1 MDDNQQN
8 DSKLKEG
15 AKTVAN
21 IATKKASSAILKY
34 IGVALLP
41 ILPYVIGVILII
53 VVFTAMYFG
62 LAEQADEILTGTGE
76 LAERVANAISGYGFK
91 NEEEVEIQ
99 EEDRFYKQAYLY
111 QKLFKLSDYEIVL
124 IQQTLLYEA
133 NNEDR
138 IYFTDNSD
146 SVDDD
151 SKFNLDDSASII
163 GTITNFIKAYNL
175 SYVQGF
181 TNAFMSSS
189 KFKKKNKIMHE
200 AVAAVI
206 KCKLKTGEGGGQ
218 DRFTACYKGY
228 LNADY
233 DAFIDTLVRFG
244 EVSYNIEKDYLILDN
259 GLIWKLLF
267 GDLEVQMIFD
277 DMVSALNQKIN
288 EISESISG
296 FIPTFGIWNAFYQS
310 TSDHIRSL
318 KRIANIL
325 IRGTLA
331 KGNGAEH
338 YFYDGYIATHLKEF
352 YKSEYDEGI
361 DNVKMYFSGQITK
374 DELIEKIE
382 KEIELKER
390 ISQDIID
397 YVNTYYTLEYGD
409 AYFISLNNKSKLDLT
424 TNEKNI
430 NVTIKIDGEEVSVS
444 FQDYVSLILL
454 NKYGP
459 SIFDKPPAVLEAAI
473 IQARTEAYLNSNQ
486 NGGLLNYTANG
497 DFSSAY
503 DIFSKLTPSQ
513 LSALNNAFTNTSGKV
528 IKDKD
533 GNLDGDFELD
543 LDNVGN
549 NNTANDI
556 INSQGGNVE
565 NKNEVGS
572 PFPTIDNIRNYLSA
586 IYGYDPT
593 DTVHDQGHGGADIA
607 LGLGTNVYSASGGT
621 VIAAY
626 NSCPYGSLSSNC
638 GPDGYHGYGNIVV
651 VQSVDS
657 QGVTYYTYYAHMGA
671 GTVGVNV
678 GDTIESGQYLGQIG
692 SSGQSSGPHLHFE
705 VRYGGNGKDSQVDP
719 LEFYGL

>member
-15 AKTVAN
+15 AKAAAN
-21 IATKKASSAILKY
+21 LAAKKASSAILKY

-41 ILPYVIGVILII
+41 ILPYIIGVILII
-53 VVFTAMYFG
+53 VVFTVMYFG
-62 LAEQADEILTGTGE
+62 IAEQANEILTGTGK

-91 NEEEVEIQ
+91 NEEQVEIQ
-99 EEDRFYKQAYLY
+99 EEDRFYKQASLY
-111 QKLFKLSDYEIVL
+111 QKLFSLSDYEIILV
-124 IQQTLLYEA
+124 QQTLLYEA

-138 IYFTDNSD
+138 IYFTDNAD
-146 SVDDD
+146 SVDED
-151 SKFNLDDSASII
+151 SKFSLDDSSSVI
-163 GTITNFIKAYNL
+163 GTIVNFIKAYNI

-200 AVAAVI
+200 PIAAVI
-206 KCKLKTGEGGGQ
+206 KCKLETGEQGGE

-233 DAFIDTLVRFG
+233 DVVIDAFVEFG
-244 EVSYNIEKDYLILDN
+244 EISYNIKKDYLILDN
-259 GLIWKLLF
+259 GLIWKILL
-267 GDLEVQMIFD
+267 GDLEISKTLED
-277 DMVSALNQKIN
+277 LISILNQKIN

-296 FIPTFGIWNAFYQS
+296 FIPDFGIWNAFYQS
-310 TSDHIRSL
+310 ASDHMRSI

-331 KGNGAEH
+331 KGTDDEH

-352 YKSEYDEGI
+352 YKSEYDEGL
-361 DNVKMYFSGQITK
+361 DNVKMYFSGEISK
-374 DELIEKIE
+374 EELIEKIE
-382 KEIELKER
+382 KEIELKEM

-397 YVNTYYTLEYGD
+397 YVNTYYILEYGD
-409 AYFISLNNKSKLDLT
+409 AYFISLNNKSKLDLII
-424 TNEKNI
+424 NEKNI
-430 NVTIKIDGEEVSVS
+430 SITVKIDGKDVNVS

-459 SIFDKPPAVLEAAI
+459 SIFDAPPAVLEAAI
-473 IQARTEAYLNSNQ
+473 IQARTEAYLNADQ
-486 NGGLLNYTANG
+486 NGSLLDYVANG
-497 DFSSAY
+497 DFSNAY

-513 LSALNNAFTNTSGKV
+513 LSALQSAFSNTSGKV

-533 GNLDGDFELD
+533 GNLDGDFKLD
-543 LDNVGN
+543 IDNVDDKA
-549 NNTANDI
+549 TADDI
-556 INSQGGNVE
+556 INSQGGKVE
-565 NKNEVGS
+565 NKNNVGS
-572 PFPTIDNIRNYLSA
+572 PFPTIDNIRDYLSA

-593 DTVHDQGHGGADIA
+593 DTVHAQGHGGVDIA
-607 LGLGTNVYSASGGT
+607 LGLGTSVYSASGGT
-621 VIAAY
+621 VVAAY
-626 NSCPYGSLSSNC
+626 NSCPYGSLGSSC

-657 QGVTYYTYYAHMGA
+657 KGVTYYTYYAHMGS

-678 GDTIESGQYLGQIG
+678 GDKVETGQYLGQIG
-692 SSGQSSGPHLHFE
+692 SSGDSSGPHLHFE
-705 VRYGGNGKDSQVDP
+705 VRYGSNNKESQFDP
-719 LEFYGL
+719 LKFYGL